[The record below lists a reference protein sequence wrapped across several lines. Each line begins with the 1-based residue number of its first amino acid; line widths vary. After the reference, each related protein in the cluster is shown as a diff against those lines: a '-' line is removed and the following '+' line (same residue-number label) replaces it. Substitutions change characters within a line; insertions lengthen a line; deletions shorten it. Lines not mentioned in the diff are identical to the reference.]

1 MSIQS
6 EITRISGAKSDIA
19 DAIEEKGV
27 TVPSGSTIDDM
38 AELILQISSGSDVTI
53 IETPDSHGGTVLEIT
68 GGIDLSND
76 TVTASKLVSG
86 YTAHDSSGTAI
97 TGTFAGVD
105 VSATTAVAGDVA
117 EGKAFFNANGTLTIG
132 TAEGATEMTVLS
144 YGNSTW
150 KDFLDAYSTNTI
162 VYCRASSNSNPASG
176 SQTRMAFMAYVN
188 NATNP
193 TSVEFQYYRSVNQH
207 SDSQQG
213 DQVYVYKLDKTAGW
227 TVTVRENYTKIVAGT
242 GLGSSYSSGVLTL
255 TNSVTGATA
264 SPAMDGTAAVGSS
277 TKYAKE
283 DHVHPTDTS
292 RASAA
297 SVEAVTLK
305 IGSITLAL
313 ADWTGNGPWEQE
325 VTLTGETVT
334 ANTMVNLQA
343 SPSTIAQLK
352 ENDITEIVAEND
364 DGTVTIYCRGQRAP
378 KANITLQYTLVET
391 SNAGNVAILGNPIT
405 VGLLDYLDFDYTD
418 GYLVPNATNVGEVSI
433 MNGMV
438 SNGWVLMS
446 FSFLPKVAYSAGTEY
461 EIATLST
468 ALYNKVGRTWR
479 EIGII
484 ETNKNVAAI
493 ARVDTWSTDDNDAP
507 LKTINFKPSTSY
519 ATSAKVKFSIMF
531 PVSYNL

>member
-6 EITRISGAKSDIA
+6 EITRIAGAKSDIA

-105 VSATTAVAGDVA
+105 VSSTTAVAGDVA

-176 SQTRMAFMAYVN
+176 SQTRMAFMAYVS

-193 TSVEFQYYRSVNQH
+193 TSVEFQYVRSIATH
-207 SDSQQG
+207 SATQQG
-213 DQVYVYKLDKTAGW
+213 DQVFIYKLDKTAGW
-227 TVTVRENYTKIVAGT
+227 TVTTREMSTKIVAGT
-242 GLGSSYSSGVLTL
+242 GLSSSYSDGALTL

-264 SPAMDGTAAVGSS
+264 SPVMDGTAAVGSS

-297 SVEAVTLK
+297 SVEAITPK
-305 IGSITLAL
+305 TASITLA
-313 ADWTGNGPWEQE
+313 AANWTGSGPYTQ
-325 VTLTGETVT
+325 
-334 ANTMVNLQA
+334 
-343 SPSTIAQLK
+343 
-352 ENDITEIVAEND
+352 
-364 DGTVTIYCRGQRAP
+364 TVTISGAT
-378 KANITLQYTLVET
+378 ITSNTLVDLRSDATAMAQLIADGTASLFIEN
-391 SNAGNVAILGNPIT
+391 NAGTLTAYAIGTAPTANLTIQCT
-405 VGLLDYLDFDYTD
+405 LTE
-418 GYLVPNATNVGEVSI
+418 AT
-433 MNGMV
+433 
-438 SNGWVLMS
+438 
-446 FSFLPKVAYSAGTEY
+446 
-461 EIATLST
+461 
-468 ALYNKVGRTWR
+468 
-479 EIGII
+479 
-484 ETNKNVAAI
+484 
-493 ARVDTWSTDDNDAP
+493 
-507 LKTINFKPSTSY
+507 
-519 ATSAKVKFSIMF
+519 
-531 PVSYNL
+531 

>member
-6 EITRISGAKSDIA
+6 EITRIAGAKSDIA

-27 TVPSGSTIDDM
+27 TVPSGSMIDDM
-38 AELILQISSGSDVTI
+38 ADLILQISSGSDVTI

-68 GGIDLSND
+68 GGVDLTND

-105 VSATTAVAGDVA
+105 VSSTTAVAEDVA

-150 KDFLDAYSTNTI
+150 QDFLDAYSTNTI

-193 TSVEFQYYRSVNQH
+193 TNVEFQYYRSMNQH
-207 SDSQQG
+207 SATQQG

-242 GLGSSYSSGVLTL
+242 GLSSSYSNGALTL

-264 SPAMDGTAAVGSS
+264 SPVMDGTAAVGSS

-297 SVEAVTLK
+297 SVEAITPK
-305 IGSITLAL
+305 TASITLTA
-313 ADWTGNGPWEQE
+313 ANWTGSGPYTQT
-325 VTLTGETVT
+325 VTISGATIT
-334 ANTMVNLQA
+334 ANTLVDLRPDATTMAQLTTDVVTSLFIENNSGTLTAYALNAAPTVNLMVQC
-343 SPSTIAQLK
+343 TL
-352 ENDITEIVAEND
+352 TE
-364 DGTVTIYCRGQRAP
+364 
-378 KANITLQYTLVET
+378 
-391 SNAGNVAILGNPIT
+391 
-405 VGLLDYLDFDYTD
+405 
-418 GYLVPNATNVGEVSI
+418 AT
-433 MNGMV
+433 
-438 SNGWVLMS
+438 
-446 FSFLPKVAYSAGTEY
+446 
-461 EIATLST
+461 
-468 ALYNKVGRTWR
+468 
-479 EIGII
+479 
-484 ETNKNVAAI
+484 
-493 ARVDTWSTDDNDAP
+493 
-507 LKTINFKPSTSY
+507 
-519 ATSAKVKFSIMF
+519 
-531 PVSYNL
+531 